1 VYSRKIQRSSSN
13 ITPRIHIHAISQ
25 VLFDGFNV
33 SKRRTTQ
40 KKYADLI
47 APSDVAINLPG

>member
-33 SKRRTTQ
+33 SKRRTPQ